1 MVFRGC
7 KVYISASNPANVN
20 PNTGPAIVSARLEG
34 SRVEVAPVLAGT
46 AQVIDV
52 PTGANITLKL
62 TDPDSMIL
70 DFLGNIVLDSQGDQ
84 ELIIVSNPWPHQPSS
99 VCR

>member
-7 KVYISASNPANVN
+7 KVYISAS
-20 PNTGPAIVSARLEG
+20 
-34 SRVEVAPVLAGT
+34 
-46 AQVIDV
+46 
-52 PTGANITLKL
+52 K
-62 TDPDSMIL
+62 DPDSMTL
-70 DFLGNIVLDSQGDQ
+70 DLLGNIVLDSQGDQ